1 MNSFVVVTTNSQLIR
16 QLINRTFQ
24 AETESEMSADE
35 LLPSIRELRPA
46 QVENELSEIPTNQL
60 QIDPTVIE

>member
-35 LLPSIRELRPA
+35 SLPSIRELRPA